1 MKTLLIIRM
10 SALGDV
16 AMTVP
21 VIYSFARQ
29 HPDWQVKVLTQAFFS
44 RIFLDRPDNVSF
56 IIADPKGRHK
66 GLAGTFRLVKD
77 VHRQKATAVADFHN
91 VLRSWIVD
99 LSFILTGTKV
109 RIVRKRRKDRKMLT
123 RQKDKRLVRQ
133 RGYILRYFDVLAG
146 LGLPTKPGFTSLF
159 QDRDRHSATH
169 GHPKVGI
176 APFARYT
183 TKTYPPEM
191 MEKVVSLLTSKGHEV
206 YLFGS
211 RGKEA
216 GILEQWAGK
225 YPGATSIA
233 GTLPIDKELEV
244 MGDLDLMISMDSA
257 NMHLASLAG
266 TRVISIW
273 GSTTIHC
280 GFLGWSQ
287 KEEDAVCLNLPCQPC
302 SIAGKPECPLGHMD
316 CLRKISPETICGR
329 IIAALSEDK

>member
-1 MKTLLIIRM
+1 MKKTLLIIRM

-21 VIYSFARQ
+21 VIYSFARR

-44 RIFLDRPDNVSF
+44 RIFLERPSNVSF

-66 GLAGTFRLVKD
+66 GLAGAFRLIRD
-77 VHRQKATAVADFHN
+77 VHREGVTAVADFHN

-99 LSFILTGTKV
+99 LSFILTGRKV
-109 RIVRKRRKDRKMLT
+109 RIVKKNRKDRKMLT
-123 RQKDKRLVRQ
+123 RLEGKHLVRQ
-133 RGYILRYFDVLAG
+133 RSYILRYFDVLAA
-146 LGLPTKPGFTSLF
+146 LDLPTEPKFTSLF
-159 QDRDRHSATH
+159 PGKTLTGPANRK
-169 GHPKVGI
+169 PKIGI
-176 APFARYT
+176 APFARYA

-191 MEKVVSLLTSKGHEV
+191 MEEVVSILTSRGCEV

-216 GILEQWAGK
+216 GILEQWALRH
-225 YPGATSIA
+225 PGAVSVA
-233 GTLPIDKELEV
+233 GTLNIDQELRV
-244 MGDLDLMISMDSA
+244 MSDLDLMVSMDSA

-287 KEEDAVCLNLPCQPC
+287 KEEDAICLNLPCQPC
-302 SIAGKPECPLGHMD
+302 SIAGKPECPPGHMN
-316 CLRKISPETICGR
+316 CLRQLQPTHLCDR
-329 IIAALSEDK
+329 IIAALPQ